1 VLLLTALYQYK
12 LWPRSIYNIRIVAQ
26 AYRCGH
32 DYIFK
37 TKERFIYIYII
48 LDFSLLLHVAEMQRL
63 QCVHNAVECPY
74 LLYATLHLI
83 IRINLH
89 PGSRVLVFDHYQQNQ
104 SCSFS
109 NSTVLALAV
118 LPVFVP
124 IKSNVKSIN
133 VRISSKLKYARKSSV
148 IMSIEQKQTH
158 KYMNLPSS

>member
-1 VLLLTALYQYK
+1 MNLQVNITSSSFVLLLTALYQYK

-37 TKERFIYIYII
+37 TKEHFLYIYIYII
-48 LDFSLLLHVAEMQRL
+48 LDFSSLLHMAEMQRV
-63 QCVHNAVECPY
+63 QCLHNAVDCPY

-89 PGSRVLVFDHYQQNQ
+89 LESQALVFDHYQQNQ

-124 IKSNVKSIN
+124 IKSNVKSVN
-133 VRISSKLKYARKSSV
+133 VRISSKLK
-148 IMSIEQKQTH
+148 
-158 KYMNLPSS
+158 

>member
-1 VLLLTALYQYK
+1 MNLQVNITSSSFVLLLTALYQYK

-37 TKERFIYIYII
+37 TKEHFLYIYIYII
-48 LDFSLLLHVAEMQRL
+48 LDFSSLLHMAEMQRV
-63 QCVHNAVECPY
+63 QCLHNAVECPY

-89 PGSRVLVFDHYQQNQ
+89 LESQVLVFDHYQQNQ

-124 IKSNVKSIN
+124 IKSNVKSVN
-133 VRISSKLKYARKSSV
+133 VRISSKLK
-148 IMSIEQKQTH
+148 
-158 KYMNLPSS
+158 

>member
-1 VLLLTALYQYK
+1 MNLQVNITSSSFVLLLTALYQYK

-37 TKERFIYIYII
+37 TKEHFLYIYIYIYIYII
-48 LDFSLLLHVAEMQRL
+48 LDFSLLLHMAEMQRV
-63 QCVHNAVECPY
+63 QCLHNAVECPY

-89 PGSRVLVFDHYQQNQ
+89 LESQVLVFDHYQQNQ

-124 IKSNVKSIN
+124 IKSNVKSVN
-133 VRISSKLKYARKSSV
+133 VRISSKLK
-148 IMSIEQKQTH
+148 
-158 KYMNLPSS
+158 

>member
-1 VLLLTALYQYK
+1 MI
-12 LWPRSIYNIRIVAQ
+12 IYSKQKSTSYIYIYI
-26 AYRCGH
+26 YRCGH

-37 TKERFIYIYII
+37 TKEHFLYIYII
-48 LDFSLLLHVAEMQRL
+48 LDFSSLLHMAEMQRV
-63 QCVHNAVECPY
+63 QCLHNAVECPY

-89 PGSRVLVFDHYQQNQ
+89 LESQVLVFDHYQQNQ

-124 IKSNVKSIN
+124 IKSNVKSVN
-133 VRISSKLKYARKSSV
+133 VRISSKLK
-148 IMSIEQKQTH
+148 
-158 KYMNLPSS
+158 

>member
-1 VLLLTALYQYK
+1 MNLQVNITSSSFVLLLTALYQYK

-37 TKERFIYIYII
+37 TKEHFLYIYIYIYII
-48 LDFSLLLHVAEMQRL
+48 LDFSLLLHMAEMQRV
-63 QCVHNAVECPY
+63 QCLHNAVDCPY

-89 PGSRVLVFDHYQQNQ
+89 LESQVLVFDHYQQNQ

-124 IKSNVKSIN
+124 IKSNVKSVN
-133 VRISSKLKYARKSSV
+133 VRISSKLK
-148 IMSIEQKQTH
+148 
-158 KYMNLPSS
+158 

>member
-1 VLLLTALYQYK
+1 MNLQVNITSSSFVLLLTALYQYK

-37 TKERFIYIYII
+37 TKEHFLYIYIYIYII
-48 LDFSLLLHVAEMQRL
+48 LDFSLLLHMAEMQRV
-63 QCVHNAVECPY
+63 QCLHNAVECPY

-89 PGSRVLVFDHYQQNQ
+89 LESQVLVFDHYQQNQ

-124 IKSNVKSIN
+124 IKSNVKSVN
-133 VRISSKLKYARKSSV
+133 VRISSKLK
-148 IMSIEQKQTH
+148 
-158 KYMNLPSS
+158 